1 MNITILSVRRVAK
14 RLGVL
19 LFSLIAVMAVG
30 LWLADL
36 GMSHPGAVTRLHHW
50 MDSTR
55 YLWLT
60 WRLTVYAL
68 LAWGVWK
75 IWHAPGCRPE
85 YKAPLLRIAFA
96 GTLFLLV
103 CEYAVFSAPG
113 ASL

>member
-1 MNITILSVRRVAK
+1 MNITILSVRHVAK

-19 LFSLIAVMAVG
+19 LLSLIAVMAVG
-30 LWLADL
+30 LWLADM
-36 GMSHPGAVTRLHHW
+36 GMAHPGAITRLHRW

-85 YKAPLLRIAFA
+85 YKAPLLRIAVA
-96 GTLFLLV
+96 GALFLLV
-103 CEYAVFSAPG
+103 CEYALSSAPG
-113 ASL
+113 VTA

>member
-1 MNITILSVRRVAK
+1 MNITLLSVRRVAK

-19 LFSLIAVMAVG
+19 LLSLVAVMAVG

-36 GMSHPGAVTRLHHW
+36 GMAHPGAVARLHRW

-68 LAWGVWK
+68 LAGGLWK
-75 IWHAPGCRPE
+75 VWHAPGGRPE
-85 YKAPLLRIAFA
+85 YIAPLLRIAVA
-96 GTLFLLV
+96 GALFLLV
-103 CEYAVFSAPG
+103 CEYALFSSPG
-113 ASL
+113 GTA